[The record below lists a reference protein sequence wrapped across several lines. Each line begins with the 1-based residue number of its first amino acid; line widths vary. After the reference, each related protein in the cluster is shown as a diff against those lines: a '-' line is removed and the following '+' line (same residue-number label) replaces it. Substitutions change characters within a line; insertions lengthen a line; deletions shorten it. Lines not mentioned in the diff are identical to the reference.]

1 MNDFELFKR
10 AIITNLTG
18 TSKEKPLPEKI
29 LAKRLDVNDRVIRK
43 ALEELIEEKH
53 LILSS
58 SRGLWI
64 ENDQAVG
71 FVVGYVSGESF
82 HIWCAYGILKDVKE
96 SFRQLEDMVKDKC
109 TRITFESWR
118 SGWDK
123 VARKLGFNP
132 RGWVKEL

>member
-1 MNDFELFKR
+1 MNDFELLKR

-58 SRGLWI
+58 PKGLWI
-64 ENDQAVG
+64 ENDPITVLEYAEKIQAIG
-71 FVVGYVSGESF
+71 L
-82 HIWCAYGILKDVKE
+82 AYMKKGSNLKHAVEVK
-96 SFRQLEDMVKDKC
+96 FGQLSM
-109 TRITFESWR
+109 RM
-118 SGWDK
+118 
-123 VARKLGFNP
+123 
-132 RGWVKEL
+132 